1 MGASNGADWIQLAPA
16 DIPFQHKAAADV
28 GHRCRDVFS
37 PLRILRD
44 LPQTSE
50 VFETSEVSSG
60 PAPQS
65 GWRPSLPRR
74 LRHIAHSLLTRGSTR
89 GIVQHEGAGRRHY
102 VVSPSLEPAL
112 HHRADFSIVEV
123 AEARAW
129 AWHSRRE
136 RPSTKVGR

>member
-74 LRHIAHSLLTRGSTR
+74 LRHIAHSLLTQDCTC
-89 GIVQHEGAGRRHY
+89 GIVQHAVAGRRHY
-102 VVSPSLEPAL
+102 VVSSSLEPAL
-112 HHRADFSIVEV
+112 HHRPAFSIVGA
-123 AEARAW
+123 AEARAG
-129 AWHSRRE
+129 AWHVRRE
-136 RPSTKVGR
+136 LRTTTKPR